1 MIGRQWSIAED
12 QQLLDKVEAL
22 VQQHTAA
29 PEARVSDVR
38 GIRRGRQN
46 NRVSAIQLLK
56 GWRSLATETGRSEPS
71 LRRRHA
77 LLMKRQ
83 DDITNVFGAVSS
95 LVDAVV
101 EGGLVEQETL
111 QRFARAEEEK
121 RRAHHAEETKVIRA
135 IKAMAKSRGRTNGKK
150 GKRKVSHAQLA
161 EIVQNEANVK
171 QQKQGFQEDEIE
183 FSQQWNCQS

>member
-1 MIGRQWSIAED
+1 MSARA
-12 QQLLDKVEAL
+12 VL
-22 VQQHTAA
+22 VPSYRRA
-29 PEARVSDVR
+29 DV
-38 GIRRGRQN
+38 
-46 NRVSAIQLLK
+46 
-56 GWRSLATETGRSEPS
+56 
-71 LRRRHA
+71 
-77 LLMKRQ
+77 
-83 DDITNVFGAVSS
+83 TNVFGAVSS

-135 IKAMAKSRGRTNGKK
+135 IKAMAKSRRRTGSCGNGKK